1 MYLERSHTEA
11 TLRAI
16 ASGRAGTTLVA
27 NFHLPPGALD
37 PVGEAVRRTSVATL
51 RAAHEPVVASYSTDQ
66 VLTLLRDAGFNAI
79 SLLDADALSERYLRG
94 RADLR
99 LPKST
104 VIAVASI

>member
-16 ASGRAGTTLVA
+16 ASGRAGPRSSLT
-27 NFHLPPGALD
+27 FFPPGALD